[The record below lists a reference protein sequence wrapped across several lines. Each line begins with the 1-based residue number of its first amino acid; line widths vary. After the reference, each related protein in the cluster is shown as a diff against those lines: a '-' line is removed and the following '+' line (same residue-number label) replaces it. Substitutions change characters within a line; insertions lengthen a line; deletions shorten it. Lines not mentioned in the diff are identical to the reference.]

1 MYTDNFEEEILFI
14 PARKDGEACNHL
26 KIVTAFTDVERISSH
41 LIKLFDGRNK
51 EYVSGIKVDIIL
63 GMTKGTGLTQKKHD
77 KICSLIKRL
86 NSVSGMPQI
95 SCNYIVEGKQVHSK
109 VYVWC
114 RGRKAIEAFNGSAN
128 YTMNAFFVRR
138 ECMDACNPKEANHY
152 FNSLLPDTINCF
164 DGQIKDKVSFSSK
177 KNVEDDVADTN
188 LENLSWEN
196 YRTIEPVDTLE
207 VSLLK
212 ADGSDTGYGSGV
224 NWGIRKNGYKR
235 NRNQAYI
242 PYNVADHKD
251 GFFPDINADGTYP
264 VFKVV
269 TKECITYTNRAAEEL
284 GKDVDSNRV
293 YFGTIHSFINDFI
306 GSFFSHESILEL
318 YWEVYKNQIVERI
331 ENVSQNGNW
340 AESNM
345 RYIEKYGGLTPEIVR
360 SNITMISYNQAP
372 FNSLY
377 RGALG
382 HDDLISFTRLAV
394 ERFPVIKKKI
404 SDKYQVVFIDEY
416 QDTATDVLQIFY
428 SSMIGK
434 KSKLY
439 LLGDKMQQIYRNYNG
454 EFETYFNIFN
464 KSINL
469 SVNYRTT
476 PKIVSI
482 LNKIYNDECYK
493 QTAYEKNKDEN
504 MDFLPEVRI
513 VTDIE
518 KNVSE
523 LMEQYKD
530 SLILYLSNK
539 SRFYNIG
546 VGELYDAYSGM
557 EKYSFGKKYNAVDV
571 LTKEEIRE
579 NDALLSFLF
588 TVNIIVDYFTKEFYG
603 EVFRI
608 IRKAGTYFNCEKFII
623 RKHIDKH
630 LVKDKLDDIVALYN
644 ELSTTVDDFLSLCVE
659 KKYIREE
666 FYSAVVEENDYQL
679 VKNVKVQEVKVLADY
694 MSDPK
699 ISTQHGVK
707 GESHDTVVFVA
718 DNSRSNPV
726 VHMSKFFEMWSN
738 IDITLSEFDAFY
750 YIYSQMLNQIE
761 NKIGMKC
768 SQLKADTYI
777 SVASIIDEELQA
789 FTKKNETNPYY
800 VQLLKVKMDKYFGK
814 KNVTNVKECLKE
826 GTVYGPLCAYRL
838 FYVGCS
844 RAKRNL
850 VIMINKKDIEG
861 FEDKLRNKL
870 MITGFNV
877 L

>member
-1 MYTDNFEEEILFI
+1 MAD
-14 PARKDGEACNHL
+14 A
-26 KIVTAFTDVERISSH
+26 
-41 LIKLFDGRNK
+41 
-51 EYVSGIKVDIIL
+51 
-63 GMTKGTGLTQKKHD
+63 
-77 KICSLIKRL
+77 
-86 NSVSGMPQI
+86 
-95 SCNYIVEGKQVHSK
+95 IVENLFLV
-109 VYVWC
+109 
-114 RGRKAIEAFNGSAN
+114 
-128 YTMNAFFVRR
+128 NAP
-138 ECMDACNPKEANHY
+138 A
-152 FNSLLPDTINCF
+152 
-164 DGQIKDKVSFSSK
+164 
-177 KNVEDDVADTN
+177 
-188 LENLSWEN
+188 
-196 YRTIEPVDTLE
+196 
-207 VSLLK
+207 
-212 ADGSDTGYGSGV
+212 GSGKTT
-224 NWGIRKNGYKR
+224 WIRKNVRKYLLQ
-235 NRNQAYI
+235 NPND
-242 PYNVADHKD
+242 NVL
-251 GFFPDINADGTYP
+251 
-264 VFKVV
+264 
-269 TKECITYTNRAAEEL
+269 CITYTNRAAEEL
-284 GKDVDSNRV
+284 GKNVDSNRV

-331 ENVSQNGNW
+331 ENISQNGNW

-608 IRKAGTYFNCEKFII
+608 IRKAGTYFNCEKFSI

-707 GESHDTVVFVA
+707 GESHDTVVFIA

-800 VQLLKVKMDKYFGK
+800 IQLLKVKMDKYFGK

>member
-1 MYTDNFEEEILFI
+1 MAD
-14 PARKDGEACNHL
+14 A
-26 KIVTAFTDVERISSH
+26 
-41 LIKLFDGRNK
+41 
-51 EYVSGIKVDIIL
+51 
-63 GMTKGTGLTQKKHD
+63 
-77 KICSLIKRL
+77 
-86 NSVSGMPQI
+86 
-95 SCNYIVEGKQVHSK
+95 IVENLFLV
-109 VYVWC
+109 
-114 RGRKAIEAFNGSAN
+114 
-128 YTMNAFFVRR
+128 NAP
-138 ECMDACNPKEANHY
+138 A
-152 FNSLLPDTINCF
+152 
-164 DGQIKDKVSFSSK
+164 
-177 KNVEDDVADTN
+177 
-188 LENLSWEN
+188 
-196 YRTIEPVDTLE
+196 
-207 VSLLK
+207 
-212 ADGSDTGYGSGV
+212 GSGKTT
-224 NWGIRKNGYKR
+224 WIRKNVRKYLLQ
-235 NRNQAYI
+235 N
-242 PYNVADHKD
+242 PTDNVL
-251 GFFPDINADGTYP
+251 
-264 VFKVV
+264 
-269 TKECITYTNRAAEEL
+269 CITYTNRAAEEL

-331 ENVSQNGNW
+331 ENISQNGNW

-416 QDTATDVLQIFY
+416 QDTATEVLQIFY

-608 IRKAGTYFNCEKFII
+608 IRKAGTYFNCEKFSI
-623 RKHIDKH
+623 RKHIDKR

-666 FYSAVVEENDYQL
+666 FYSAVIEENDYQL

-800 VQLLKVKMDKYFGK
+800 IQLLKVKMDKYFGK

>member
-1 MYTDNFEEEILFI
+1 MAD
-14 PARKDGEACNHL
+14 A
-26 KIVTAFTDVERISSH
+26 
-41 LIKLFDGRNK
+41 
-51 EYVSGIKVDIIL
+51 
-63 GMTKGTGLTQKKHD
+63 
-77 KICSLIKRL
+77 
-86 NSVSGMPQI
+86 
-95 SCNYIVEGKQVHSK
+95 IVENLFLV
-109 VYVWC
+109 
-114 RGRKAIEAFNGSAN
+114 
-128 YTMNAFFVRR
+128 NAP
-138 ECMDACNPKEANHY
+138 A
-152 FNSLLPDTINCF
+152 
-164 DGQIKDKVSFSSK
+164 
-177 KNVEDDVADTN
+177 
-188 LENLSWEN
+188 
-196 YRTIEPVDTLE
+196 
-207 VSLLK
+207 
-212 ADGSDTGYGSGV
+212 GSGKTT
-224 NWGIRKNGYKR
+224 WIRKNVRKYLWQ
-235 NRNQAYI
+235 NPND
-242 PYNVADHKD
+242 NVL
-251 GFFPDINADGTYP
+251 
-264 VFKVV
+264 
-269 TKECITYTNRAAEEL
+269 CITYTNRAAEEL

-331 ENVSQNGNW
+331 ENISQNGNW

-608 IRKAGTYFNCEKFII
+608 IRKAGTYFNCEKFSI
-623 RKHIDKH
+623 RKHIDKR
-630 LVKDKLDDIVALYN
+630 LVKDKLDDIVALYD

-666 FYSAVVEENDYQL
+666 FYSAVIEENDYQL

-800 VQLLKVKMDKYFGK
+800 IQLLKVKMDKYFGK

>member
-1 MYTDNFEEEILFI
+1 MAD
-14 PARKDGEACNHL
+14 A
-26 KIVTAFTDVERISSH
+26 
-41 LIKLFDGRNK
+41 
-51 EYVSGIKVDIIL
+51 
-63 GMTKGTGLTQKKHD
+63 
-77 KICSLIKRL
+77 
-86 NSVSGMPQI
+86 
-95 SCNYIVEGKQVHSK
+95 IVENLFLV
-109 VYVWC
+109 
-114 RGRKAIEAFNGSAN
+114 
-128 YTMNAFFVRR
+128 NAP
-138 ECMDACNPKEANHY
+138 A
-152 FNSLLPDTINCF
+152 
-164 DGQIKDKVSFSSK
+164 
-177 KNVEDDVADTN
+177 
-188 LENLSWEN
+188 
-196 YRTIEPVDTLE
+196 
-207 VSLLK
+207 
-212 ADGSDTGYGSGV
+212 GSGKTT
-224 NWGIRKNGYKR
+224 WIRKNVRKYLLQ
-235 NRNQAYI
+235 NPND
-242 PYNVADHKD
+242 NVL
-251 GFFPDINADGTYP
+251 
-264 VFKVV
+264 
-269 TKECITYTNRAAEEL
+269 CITYTNRAAEEL

-331 ENVSQNGNW
+331 ENISQNGNW

-454 EFETYFNIFN
+454 GFETYFNIFN

-644 ELSTTVDDFLSLCVE
+644 ELSTTVDDFLSLCAE

-800 VQLLKVKMDKYFGK
+800 IQLLKVKMDKYFGK

>member
-1 MYTDNFEEEILFI
+1 MAD
-14 PARKDGEACNHL
+14 A
-26 KIVTAFTDVERISSH
+26 
-41 LIKLFDGRNK
+41 
-51 EYVSGIKVDIIL
+51 
-63 GMTKGTGLTQKKHD
+63 
-77 KICSLIKRL
+77 
-86 NSVSGMPQI
+86 
-95 SCNYIVEGKQVHSK
+95 IVENLFLV
-109 VYVWC
+109 
-114 RGRKAIEAFNGSAN
+114 
-128 YTMNAFFVRR
+128 NAP
-138 ECMDACNPKEANHY
+138 A
-152 FNSLLPDTINCF
+152 
-164 DGQIKDKVSFSSK
+164 
-177 KNVEDDVADTN
+177 
-188 LENLSWEN
+188 
-196 YRTIEPVDTLE
+196 
-207 VSLLK
+207 
-212 ADGSDTGYGSGV
+212 GSGKTT
-224 NWGIRKNGYKR
+224 WIRKNVRKYLLQ
-235 NRNQAYI
+235 NPND
-242 PYNVADHKD
+242 NVL
-251 GFFPDINADGTYP
+251 
-264 VFKVV
+264 
-269 TKECITYTNRAAEEL
+269 CITYTNRAAEEL

-331 ENVSQNGNW
+331 ENISQNGNW

-800 VQLLKVKMDKYFGK
+800 IQLLKVKMDKYFGK

>member
-1 MYTDNFEEEILFI
+1 MAD
-14 PARKDGEACNHL
+14 A
-26 KIVTAFTDVERISSH
+26 
-41 LIKLFDGRNK
+41 
-51 EYVSGIKVDIIL
+51 
-63 GMTKGTGLTQKKHD
+63 
-77 KICSLIKRL
+77 
-86 NSVSGMPQI
+86 
-95 SCNYIVEGKQVHSK
+95 IVENLFLV
-109 VYVWC
+109 
-114 RGRKAIEAFNGSAN
+114 
-128 YTMNAFFVRR
+128 NAP
-138 ECMDACNPKEANHY
+138 A
-152 FNSLLPDTINCF
+152 
-164 DGQIKDKVSFSSK
+164 
-177 KNVEDDVADTN
+177 
-188 LENLSWEN
+188 
-196 YRTIEPVDTLE
+196 
-207 VSLLK
+207 
-212 ADGSDTGYGSGV
+212 GSGKTT
-224 NWGIRKNGYKR
+224 WIRKNVRKYLLQ
-235 NRNQAYI
+235 NPND
-242 PYNVADHKD
+242 NVL
-251 GFFPDINADGTYP
+251 
-264 VFKVV
+264 
-269 TKECITYTNRAAEEL
+269 CITYTNRAAEEL

>member
-1 MYTDNFEEEILFI
+1 MAD
-14 PARKDGEACNHL
+14 A
-26 KIVTAFTDVERISSH
+26 
-41 LIKLFDGRNK
+41 
-51 EYVSGIKVDIIL
+51 
-63 GMTKGTGLTQKKHD
+63 
-77 KICSLIKRL
+77 
-86 NSVSGMPQI
+86 
-95 SCNYIVEGKQVHSK
+95 IVENLFLV
-109 VYVWC
+109 
-114 RGRKAIEAFNGSAN
+114 
-128 YTMNAFFVRR
+128 NAP
-138 ECMDACNPKEANHY
+138 A
-152 FNSLLPDTINCF
+152 
-164 DGQIKDKVSFSSK
+164 
-177 KNVEDDVADTN
+177 
-188 LENLSWEN
+188 
-196 YRTIEPVDTLE
+196 
-207 VSLLK
+207 
-212 ADGSDTGYGSGV
+212 GSGKTT
-224 NWGIRKNGYKR
+224 WIRKNVRKYLLQ
-235 NRNQAYI
+235 NPND
-242 PYNVADHKD
+242 NVL
-251 GFFPDINADGTYP
+251 
-264 VFKVV
+264 
-269 TKECITYTNRAAEEL
+269 CITYTNRAAEEL

-608 IRKAGTYFNCEKFII
+608 IRKAGTYFNCEEFSI

-800 VQLLKVKMDKYFGK
+800 IQLLKVKMDKYFGK

>member
-1 MYTDNFEEEILFI
+1 MAD
-14 PARKDGEACNHL
+14 A
-26 KIVTAFTDVERISSH
+26 
-41 LIKLFDGRNK
+41 
-51 EYVSGIKVDIIL
+51 
-63 GMTKGTGLTQKKHD
+63 
-77 KICSLIKRL
+77 
-86 NSVSGMPQI
+86 
-95 SCNYIVEGKQVHSK
+95 IVENLFLV
-109 VYVWC
+109 
-114 RGRKAIEAFNGSAN
+114 
-128 YTMNAFFVRR
+128 NAP
-138 ECMDACNPKEANHY
+138 A
-152 FNSLLPDTINCF
+152 
-164 DGQIKDKVSFSSK
+164 
-177 KNVEDDVADTN
+177 
-188 LENLSWEN
+188 
-196 YRTIEPVDTLE
+196 
-207 VSLLK
+207 
-212 ADGSDTGYGSGV
+212 GSGKTT
-224 NWGIRKNGYKR
+224 WIRKNVRKYLLQ
-235 NRNQAYI
+235 NPND
-242 PYNVADHKD
+242 NVL
-251 GFFPDINADGTYP
+251 
-264 VFKVV
+264 
-269 TKECITYTNRAAEEL
+269 CITYTNRAAEEL

-331 ENVSQNGNW
+331 ENISQNGNW

-608 IRKAGTYFNCEKFII
+608 IRKAGTYFNCEEFSI

-707 GESHDTVVFVA
+707 GESYDTVVFVA

-726 VHMSKFFEMWSN
+726 VHMSKFLEMWSN

-800 VQLLKVKMDKYFGK
+800 IQLLKVKMDKYFGK

>member
-1 MYTDNFEEEILFI
+1 MAD
-14 PARKDGEACNHL
+14 A
-26 KIVTAFTDVERISSH
+26 
-41 LIKLFDGRNK
+41 
-51 EYVSGIKVDIIL
+51 
-63 GMTKGTGLTQKKHD
+63 
-77 KICSLIKRL
+77 
-86 NSVSGMPQI
+86 
-95 SCNYIVEGKQVHSK
+95 IVENLFLV
-109 VYVWC
+109 
-114 RGRKAIEAFNGSAN
+114 
-128 YTMNAFFVRR
+128 NAP
-138 ECMDACNPKEANHY
+138 A
-152 FNSLLPDTINCF
+152 
-164 DGQIKDKVSFSSK
+164 
-177 KNVEDDVADTN
+177 
-188 LENLSWEN
+188 
-196 YRTIEPVDTLE
+196 
-207 VSLLK
+207 
-212 ADGSDTGYGSGV
+212 GSGKTT
-224 NWGIRKNGYKR
+224 WIRKNVRKYLLQ
-235 NRNQAYI
+235 NPND
-242 PYNVADHKD
+242 NVL
-251 GFFPDINADGTYP
+251 
-264 VFKVV
+264 
-269 TKECITYTNRAAEEL
+269 CITYTNRAAEEL
-284 GKDVDSNRV
+284 GKNVDSNRV

-331 ENVSQNGNW
+331 ENISQNGNW

-345 RYIEKYGGLTPEIVR
+345 RYIEKYGGLTPQIVR
-360 SNITMISYNQAP
+360 SNITIISYNQAP

-644 ELSTTVDDFLSLCVE
+644 ELSTTVDDFLSLCAE
-659 KKYIREE
+659 KEYIREE

-761 NKIGMKC
+761 NKIGMEC

-800 VQLLKVKMDKYFGK
+800 IQLLKVKMDKYFGK

>member
-1 MYTDNFEEEILFI
+1 MAD
-14 PARKDGEACNHL
+14 A
-26 KIVTAFTDVERISSH
+26 
-41 LIKLFDGRNK
+41 
-51 EYVSGIKVDIIL
+51 
-63 GMTKGTGLTQKKHD
+63 
-77 KICSLIKRL
+77 
-86 NSVSGMPQI
+86 
-95 SCNYIVEGKQVHSK
+95 IVENLFLV
-109 VYVWC
+109 
-114 RGRKAIEAFNGSAN
+114 
-128 YTMNAFFVRR
+128 NAP
-138 ECMDACNPKEANHY
+138 A
-152 FNSLLPDTINCF
+152 
-164 DGQIKDKVSFSSK
+164 
-177 KNVEDDVADTN
+177 
-188 LENLSWEN
+188 
-196 YRTIEPVDTLE
+196 
-207 VSLLK
+207 
-212 ADGSDTGYGSGV
+212 GSGKTT
-224 NWGIRKNGYKR
+224 WIRKNVRKYLLQ
-235 NRNQAYI
+235 NPND
-242 PYNVADHKD
+242 NVL
-251 GFFPDINADGTYP
+251 
-264 VFKVV
+264 
-269 TKECITYTNRAAEEL
+269 CITYTNRAAEEL

-331 ENVSQNGNW
+331 ENISQNGNW

-416 QDTATDVLQIFY
+416 QDAATDVLQIFY

-644 ELSTTVDDFLSLCVE
+644 KLSTTVDDFLSLCAE

-726 VHMSKFFEMWSN
+726 VHMSKFFEMWCN

-800 VQLLKVKMDKYFGK
+800 IQLLKVKIDKYFGK

-870 MITGFNV
+870 MTTGFNV

>member
-1 MYTDNFEEEILFI
+1 MAD
-14 PARKDGEACNHL
+14 A
-26 KIVTAFTDVERISSH
+26 
-41 LIKLFDGRNK
+41 
-51 EYVSGIKVDIIL
+51 
-63 GMTKGTGLTQKKHD
+63 
-77 KICSLIKRL
+77 
-86 NSVSGMPQI
+86 
-95 SCNYIVEGKQVHSK
+95 IVENLFLV
-109 VYVWC
+109 
-114 RGRKAIEAFNGSAN
+114 
-128 YTMNAFFVRR
+128 NAP
-138 ECMDACNPKEANHY
+138 A
-152 FNSLLPDTINCF
+152 
-164 DGQIKDKVSFSSK
+164 
-177 KNVEDDVADTN
+177 
-188 LENLSWEN
+188 
-196 YRTIEPVDTLE
+196 
-207 VSLLK
+207 
-212 ADGSDTGYGSGV
+212 GSGKTT
-224 NWGIRKNGYKR
+224 WIRKNVRKYLLQ
-235 NRNQAYI
+235 N
-242 PYNVADHKD
+242 PTDNVL
-251 GFFPDINADGTYP
+251 
-264 VFKVV
+264 
-269 TKECITYTNRAAEEL
+269 CITYTNRAAEEL

-331 ENVSQNGNW
+331 ENISQNGNW

-608 IRKAGTYFNCEKFII
+608 IRKAGTYFNCEKFNI
-623 RKHIDKH
+623 RKHIDKR

-666 FYSAVVEENDYQL
+666 FYSAVIEENDYQL

-800 VQLLKVKMDKYFGK
+800 IQLLKVKMDKYFGK

>member
-1 MYTDNFEEEILFI
+1 MAD
-14 PARKDGEACNHL
+14 A
-26 KIVTAFTDVERISSH
+26 
-41 LIKLFDGRNK
+41 
-51 EYVSGIKVDIIL
+51 
-63 GMTKGTGLTQKKHD
+63 
-77 KICSLIKRL
+77 
-86 NSVSGMPQI
+86 
-95 SCNYIVEGKQVHSK
+95 IVENLFLV
-109 VYVWC
+109 
-114 RGRKAIEAFNGSAN
+114 
-128 YTMNAFFVRR
+128 NAP
-138 ECMDACNPKEANHY
+138 A
-152 FNSLLPDTINCF
+152 
-164 DGQIKDKVSFSSK
+164 
-177 KNVEDDVADTN
+177 
-188 LENLSWEN
+188 
-196 YRTIEPVDTLE
+196 
-207 VSLLK
+207 
-212 ADGSDTGYGSGV
+212 GSGKTT
-224 NWGIRKNGYKR
+224 WIRKNVRKYLLQ
-235 NRNQAYI
+235 NPND
-242 PYNVADHKD
+242 NVL
-251 GFFPDINADGTYP
+251 
-264 VFKVV
+264 
-269 TKECITYTNRAAEEL
+269 CITYTNRAAEEL

-608 IRKAGTYFNCEKFII
+608 IRKAGTYFNYEKFII

-800 VQLLKVKMDKYFGK
+800 IQLLKVKMNKYFGK

>member
-1 MYTDNFEEEILFI
+1 MAD
-14 PARKDGEACNHL
+14 A
-26 KIVTAFTDVERISSH
+26 
-41 LIKLFDGRNK
+41 
-51 EYVSGIKVDIIL
+51 
-63 GMTKGTGLTQKKHD
+63 
-77 KICSLIKRL
+77 
-86 NSVSGMPQI
+86 
-95 SCNYIVEGKQVHSK
+95 IVENLFLV
-109 VYVWC
+109 
-114 RGRKAIEAFNGSAN
+114 
-128 YTMNAFFVRR
+128 NAP
-138 ECMDACNPKEANHY
+138 A
-152 FNSLLPDTINCF
+152 
-164 DGQIKDKVSFSSK
+164 
-177 KNVEDDVADTN
+177 
-188 LENLSWEN
+188 
-196 YRTIEPVDTLE
+196 
-207 VSLLK
+207 
-212 ADGSDTGYGSGV
+212 GSGKTT
-224 NWGIRKNGYKR
+224 WIRKNVRKYLLQ
-235 NRNQAYI
+235 NPND
-242 PYNVADHKD
+242 NVL
-251 GFFPDINADGTYP
+251 
-264 VFKVV
+264 
-269 TKECITYTNRAAEEL
+269 CITYTNRAAEEL

-608 IRKAGTYFNCEKFII
+608 IRKAGTYFNYEKFII

-718 DNSRSNPV
+718 DNSRFNPV

-800 VQLLKVKMDKYFGK
+800 IQLLKVKMDKYFGK

>member
-1 MYTDNFEEEILFI
+1 MAD
-14 PARKDGEACNHL
+14 A
-26 KIVTAFTDVERISSH
+26 
-41 LIKLFDGRNK
+41 
-51 EYVSGIKVDIIL
+51 
-63 GMTKGTGLTQKKHD
+63 
-77 KICSLIKRL
+77 
-86 NSVSGMPQI
+86 
-95 SCNYIVEGKQVHSK
+95 IVENLFLV
-109 VYVWC
+109 
-114 RGRKAIEAFNGSAN
+114 
-128 YTMNAFFVRR
+128 NAP
-138 ECMDACNPKEANHY
+138 A
-152 FNSLLPDTINCF
+152 
-164 DGQIKDKVSFSSK
+164 
-177 KNVEDDVADTN
+177 
-188 LENLSWEN
+188 
-196 YRTIEPVDTLE
+196 
-207 VSLLK
+207 
-212 ADGSDTGYGSGV
+212 GSGKTT
-224 NWGIRKNGYKR
+224 WIRKNVRKYLLQ
-235 NRNQAYI
+235 N
-242 PYNVADHKD
+242 PTDNVL
-251 GFFPDINADGTYP
+251 
-264 VFKVV
+264 
-269 TKECITYTNRAAEEL
+269 CITYTNRAAEEL

-331 ENVSQNGNW
+331 ENISQNGNW

-608 IRKAGTYFNCEKFII
+608 IRKAGTYFNCEKFSI
-623 RKHIDKH
+623 RKHIDKR

-800 VQLLKVKMDKYFGK
+800 IQLLKVKMDKYFGK

>member
-1 MYTDNFEEEILFI
+1 MAD
-14 PARKDGEACNHL
+14 A
-26 KIVTAFTDVERISSH
+26 
-41 LIKLFDGRNK
+41 
-51 EYVSGIKVDIIL
+51 
-63 GMTKGTGLTQKKHD
+63 
-77 KICSLIKRL
+77 
-86 NSVSGMPQI
+86 
-95 SCNYIVEGKQVHSK
+95 IVENLFLV
-109 VYVWC
+109 
-114 RGRKAIEAFNGSAN
+114 
-128 YTMNAFFVRR
+128 NAP
-138 ECMDACNPKEANHY
+138 A
-152 FNSLLPDTINCF
+152 
-164 DGQIKDKVSFSSK
+164 
-177 KNVEDDVADTN
+177 
-188 LENLSWEN
+188 
-196 YRTIEPVDTLE
+196 
-207 VSLLK
+207 
-212 ADGSDTGYGSGV
+212 GSGKTT
-224 NWGIRKNGYKR
+224 WIRKNVRKYLLQ
-235 NRNQAYI
+235 NPND
-242 PYNVADHKD
+242 NVL
-251 GFFPDINADGTYP
+251 
-264 VFKVV
+264 
-269 TKECITYTNRAAEEL
+269 CITYTNRAAEEL

-331 ENVSQNGNW
+331 ENISQNGNW

-454 EFETYFNIFN
+454 EFETYFKTFN

-493 QTAYEKNKDEN
+493 QTAYEKDKDEN

-608 IRKAGTYFNCEKFII
+608 IRKAGTYFNCEEFSI

-694 MSDPK
+694 TSDPK

-800 VQLLKVKMDKYFGK
+800 IQLLKIKMNKYFGK

-850 VIMINKKDIEG
+850 VIMINKKDIQG
-861 FEDKLRNKL
+861 FEGKLRNKL

>member
-1 MYTDNFEEEILFI
+1 MAD
-14 PARKDGEACNHL
+14 A
-26 KIVTAFTDVERISSH
+26 
-41 LIKLFDGRNK
+41 
-51 EYVSGIKVDIIL
+51 
-63 GMTKGTGLTQKKHD
+63 
-77 KICSLIKRL
+77 
-86 NSVSGMPQI
+86 
-95 SCNYIVEGKQVHSK
+95 IVENLFLV
-109 VYVWC
+109 
-114 RGRKAIEAFNGSAN
+114 
-128 YTMNAFFVRR
+128 NAP
-138 ECMDACNPKEANHY
+138 A
-152 FNSLLPDTINCF
+152 
-164 DGQIKDKVSFSSK
+164 
-177 KNVEDDVADTN
+177 
-188 LENLSWEN
+188 
-196 YRTIEPVDTLE
+196 
-207 VSLLK
+207 
-212 ADGSDTGYGSGV
+212 GSGKTT
-224 NWGIRKNGYKR
+224 WIRKNVRKYLLQ
-235 NRNQAYI
+235 NPND
-242 PYNVADHKD
+242 NVL
-251 GFFPDINADGTYP
+251 
-264 VFKVV
+264 
-269 TKECITYTNRAAEEL
+269 CITYTNRAAEEL
-284 GKDVDSNRV
+284 GKNVDSNRV

-306 GSFFSHESILEL
+306 GSFFSHESILKL

-331 ENVSQNGNW
+331 ENISQNRNW
-340 AESNM
+340 VESNM
-345 RYIEKYGGLTPEIVR
+345 RYIEKYGRLTPEIVR

-454 EFETYFNIFN
+454 EFETYFDVFN
-464 KSINL
+464 KTINL

-482 LNKIYNDECYK
+482 LNGIYNDECYK
-493 QTAYEKNKDEN
+493 QTPYEKNKDED

-523 LMEQYKD
+523 LMNQYKD

-539 SRFYNIG
+539 SRFHNIG

-557 EKYSFGKKYNAVDV
+557 EKYGFGKKYNAVDV

-588 TVNIIVDYFTKEFYG
+588 TVNMIVDCFMKEFYG

-608 IRKAGTYFNCEKFII
+608 IHKAGIYFNCEKFII
-623 RKHIDKH
+623 RKHTDKH

-644 ELSTTVDDFLSLCVE
+644 ELSTTVDDFLSLCIE

-666 FYSAVVEENDYQL
+666 FYAAVVEENDYQL

-738 IDITLSEFDAFY
+738 INITLSEFDAFY
-750 YIYSQMLNQIE
+750 YIYSQTINQIE
-761 NKIGMKC
+761 HKIGMKC

-777 SVASIIDEELQA
+777 SVADIIDEELQT
-789 FTKKNETNPYY
+789 FVKKNEANPYY
-800 VQLLKVKMDKYFGK
+800 IQLLKVKMDKYFEK

-850 VIMINKKDIEG
+850 VVMINKKDIEG
-861 FEDKLRNKL
+861 FENRLRNKL
-870 MITGFNV
+870 IITGFNV

>member
-1 MYTDNFEEEILFI
+1 MAD
-14 PARKDGEACNHL
+14 A
-26 KIVTAFTDVERISSH
+26 
-41 LIKLFDGRNK
+41 
-51 EYVSGIKVDIIL
+51 
-63 GMTKGTGLTQKKHD
+63 
-77 KICSLIKRL
+77 
-86 NSVSGMPQI
+86 
-95 SCNYIVEGKQVHSK
+95 IVENLFLV
-109 VYVWC
+109 
-114 RGRKAIEAFNGSAN
+114 
-128 YTMNAFFVRR
+128 NAP
-138 ECMDACNPKEANHY
+138 A
-152 FNSLLPDTINCF
+152 
-164 DGQIKDKVSFSSK
+164 
-177 KNVEDDVADTN
+177 
-188 LENLSWEN
+188 
-196 YRTIEPVDTLE
+196 
-207 VSLLK
+207 
-212 ADGSDTGYGSGV
+212 GSGKTT
-224 NWGIRKNGYKR
+224 WIRKNVRKYLLQ
-235 NRNQAYI
+235 NPND
-242 PYNVADHKD
+242 NVL
-251 GFFPDINADGTYP
+251 
-264 VFKVV
+264 
-269 TKECITYTNRAAEEL
+269 CITYTNRAAEEL

-331 ENVSQNGNW
+331 ENISQNGNW

-360 SNITMISYNQAP
+360 SNITMIPYNQAP

-608 IRKAGTYFNCEKFII
+608 IRKAGTYFNCEKFSI

-761 NKIGMKC
+761 NKVGMKC

-800 VQLLKVKMDKYFGK
+800 IQLLKVKMDKYFGK

>member
-1 MYTDNFEEEILFI
+1 MAD
-14 PARKDGEACNHL
+14 A
-26 KIVTAFTDVERISSH
+26 
-41 LIKLFDGRNK
+41 
-51 EYVSGIKVDIIL
+51 
-63 GMTKGTGLTQKKHD
+63 
-77 KICSLIKRL
+77 
-86 NSVSGMPQI
+86 
-95 SCNYIVEGKQVHSK
+95 IVENLFLV
-109 VYVWC
+109 
-114 RGRKAIEAFNGSAN
+114 
-128 YTMNAFFVRR
+128 NAP
-138 ECMDACNPKEANHY
+138 A
-152 FNSLLPDTINCF
+152 
-164 DGQIKDKVSFSSK
+164 
-177 KNVEDDVADTN
+177 
-188 LENLSWEN
+188 
-196 YRTIEPVDTLE
+196 
-207 VSLLK
+207 
-212 ADGSDTGYGSGV
+212 GSGKTT
-224 NWGIRKNGYKR
+224 WIRKNVRKYLLQ
-235 NRNQAYI
+235 NPND
-242 PYNVADHKD
+242 NVL
-251 GFFPDINADGTYP
+251 
-264 VFKVV
+264 
-269 TKECITYTNRAAEEL
+269 CITYTNRAAEEL

-469 SVNYRTT
+469 LVNYRTT

-608 IRKAGTYFNCEKFII
+608 IRKAGTYFNYEKFII

-800 VQLLKVKMDKYFGK
+800 IQLLKVKMDKYFGK

-844 RAKRNL
+844 RAKSNL

>member
-1 MYTDNFEEEILFI
+1 MAD
-14 PARKDGEACNHL
+14 A
-26 KIVTAFTDVERISSH
+26 
-41 LIKLFDGRNK
+41 
-51 EYVSGIKVDIIL
+51 
-63 GMTKGTGLTQKKHD
+63 
-77 KICSLIKRL
+77 
-86 NSVSGMPQI
+86 
-95 SCNYIVEGKQVHSK
+95 IVENLFLV
-109 VYVWC
+109 
-114 RGRKAIEAFNGSAN
+114 
-128 YTMNAFFVRR
+128 NAP
-138 ECMDACNPKEANHY
+138 A
-152 FNSLLPDTINCF
+152 
-164 DGQIKDKVSFSSK
+164 
-177 KNVEDDVADTN
+177 
-188 LENLSWEN
+188 
-196 YRTIEPVDTLE
+196 
-207 VSLLK
+207 
-212 ADGSDTGYGSGV
+212 GSGKTT
-224 NWGIRKNGYKR
+224 WIRKNVRKYLLQ
-235 NRNQAYI
+235 NPND
-242 PYNVADHKD
+242 NVL
-251 GFFPDINADGTYP
+251 
-264 VFKVV
+264 
-269 TKECITYTNRAAEEL
+269 CITYTNRAAEEL

-331 ENVSQNGNW
+331 ENISQNGNW

-644 ELSTTVDDFLSLCVE
+644 ELSTTVDDFLSLCAE

-679 VKNVKVQEVKVLADY
+679 VKNVKVQEVKMLADY

-800 VQLLKVKMDKYFGK
+800 IQLLKVKMDKYFGK

>member
-1 MYTDNFEEEILFI
+1 MAD
-14 PARKDGEACNHL
+14 A
-26 KIVTAFTDVERISSH
+26 
-41 LIKLFDGRNK
+41 
-51 EYVSGIKVDIIL
+51 
-63 GMTKGTGLTQKKHD
+63 
-77 KICSLIKRL
+77 
-86 NSVSGMPQI
+86 
-95 SCNYIVEGKQVHSK
+95 IVENLFLV
-109 VYVWC
+109 
-114 RGRKAIEAFNGSAN
+114 
-128 YTMNAFFVRR
+128 NAP
-138 ECMDACNPKEANHY
+138 A
-152 FNSLLPDTINCF
+152 
-164 DGQIKDKVSFSSK
+164 
-177 KNVEDDVADTN
+177 
-188 LENLSWEN
+188 
-196 YRTIEPVDTLE
+196 
-207 VSLLK
+207 
-212 ADGSDTGYGSGV
+212 GSGKTT
-224 NWGIRKNGYKR
+224 WIRKNVRKYLLQ
-235 NRNQAYI
+235 N
-242 PYNVADHKD
+242 PTDNVL
-251 GFFPDINADGTYP
+251 
-264 VFKVV
+264 
-269 TKECITYTNRAAEEL
+269 CITYTNRAAEEL

-331 ENVSQNGNW
+331 ENISQNGNW

-608 IRKAGTYFNCEKFII
+608 IRKAGTYFNYEKFII

-800 VQLLKVKMDKYFGK
+800 IQLLKVKMDKYFGK

>member
-1 MYTDNFEEEILFI
+1 MAD
-14 PARKDGEACNHL
+14 A
-26 KIVTAFTDVERISSH
+26 
-41 LIKLFDGRNK
+41 
-51 EYVSGIKVDIIL
+51 
-63 GMTKGTGLTQKKHD
+63 
-77 KICSLIKRL
+77 
-86 NSVSGMPQI
+86 
-95 SCNYIVEGKQVHSK
+95 IVENLFLV
-109 VYVWC
+109 
-114 RGRKAIEAFNGSAN
+114 
-128 YTMNAFFVRR
+128 NAP
-138 ECMDACNPKEANHY
+138 A
-152 FNSLLPDTINCF
+152 
-164 DGQIKDKVSFSSK
+164 
-177 KNVEDDVADTN
+177 
-188 LENLSWEN
+188 
-196 YRTIEPVDTLE
+196 
-207 VSLLK
+207 
-212 ADGSDTGYGSGV
+212 GSGKTT
-224 NWGIRKNGYKR
+224 WIRKNVRKYLLQ
-235 NRNQAYI
+235 NPND
-242 PYNVADHKD
+242 NVL
-251 GFFPDINADGTYP
+251 
-264 VFKVV
+264 
-269 TKECITYTNRAAEEL
+269 CITYTNRAAEEL

-331 ENVSQNGNW
+331 ENISQNRNW
-340 AESNM
+340 VESNM
-345 RYIEKYGGLTPEIVR
+345 RYIEKYGRLTPEIVR

-493 QTAYEKNKDEN
+493 QTAYEKNRDEN

-608 IRKAGTYFNCEKFII
+608 IRKAGTYFNCEKFSI

-777 SVASIIDEELQA
+777 SVVSTIDEELQA

-800 VQLLKVKMDKYFGK
+800 IQLLKVKMDKYFGK

>member
-1 MYTDNFEEEILFI
+1 MAD
-14 PARKDGEACNHL
+14 A
-26 KIVTAFTDVERISSH
+26 
-41 LIKLFDGRNK
+41 
-51 EYVSGIKVDIIL
+51 
-63 GMTKGTGLTQKKHD
+63 
-77 KICSLIKRL
+77 
-86 NSVSGMPQI
+86 
-95 SCNYIVEGKQVHSK
+95 IVENLFLV
-109 VYVWC
+109 
-114 RGRKAIEAFNGSAN
+114 
-128 YTMNAFFVRR
+128 NAP
-138 ECMDACNPKEANHY
+138 A
-152 FNSLLPDTINCF
+152 
-164 DGQIKDKVSFSSK
+164 
-177 KNVEDDVADTN
+177 
-188 LENLSWEN
+188 
-196 YRTIEPVDTLE
+196 
-207 VSLLK
+207 
-212 ADGSDTGYGSGV
+212 GSGKTT
-224 NWGIRKNGYKR
+224 WIRKNVRKYLLQ
-235 NRNQAYI
+235 NPND
-242 PYNVADHKD
+242 NVL
-251 GFFPDINADGTYP
+251 
-264 VFKVV
+264 
-269 TKECITYTNRAAEEL
+269 CITYTNRAAEEL

-608 IRKAGTYFNCEKFII
+608 IRKAGTYFNCEKFSI
-623 RKHIDKH
+623 RKHIDKR

-666 FYSAVVEENDYQL
+666 FYSAVIEENDYQL

-800 VQLLKVKMDKYFGK
+800 IQLLKVKMDKYFGK

>member
-1 MYTDNFEEEILFI
+1 MAD
-14 PARKDGEACNHL
+14 A
-26 KIVTAFTDVERISSH
+26 
-41 LIKLFDGRNK
+41 
-51 EYVSGIKVDIIL
+51 
-63 GMTKGTGLTQKKHD
+63 
-77 KICSLIKRL
+77 
-86 NSVSGMPQI
+86 
-95 SCNYIVEGKQVHSK
+95 IVENLFLV
-109 VYVWC
+109 
-114 RGRKAIEAFNGSAN
+114 
-128 YTMNAFFVRR
+128 NAP
-138 ECMDACNPKEANHY
+138 A
-152 FNSLLPDTINCF
+152 
-164 DGQIKDKVSFSSK
+164 
-177 KNVEDDVADTN
+177 
-188 LENLSWEN
+188 
-196 YRTIEPVDTLE
+196 
-207 VSLLK
+207 
-212 ADGSDTGYGSGV
+212 GSGKTT
-224 NWGIRKNGYKR
+224 WIRKNVRKYLLQ
-235 NRNQAYI
+235 NPND
-242 PYNVADHKD
+242 NVL
-251 GFFPDINADGTYP
+251 
-264 VFKVV
+264 
-269 TKECITYTNRAAEEL
+269 CITYTNRAAEEI

-331 ENVSQNGNW
+331 ENISQNGNW

-360 SNITMISYNQAP
+360 SNLTMISYNQAP

-493 QTAYEKNKDEN
+493 QTAYENNKDEN

-546 VGELYDAYSGM
+546 VGELYDAYSRM

-603 EVFRI
+603 EVFRT
-608 IRKAGTYFNCEKFII
+608 IRKAGTYFNCEKFSI

-777 SVASIIDEELQA
+777 SVASIIDKELQA

-800 VQLLKVKMDKYFGK
+800 IQLLKVKMDKYFGK
-814 KNVTNVKECLKE
+814 KSVTNVKECLKE

>member
-1 MYTDNFEEEILFI
+1 MAD
-14 PARKDGEACNHL
+14 A
-26 KIVTAFTDVERISSH
+26 
-41 LIKLFDGRNK
+41 
-51 EYVSGIKVDIIL
+51 
-63 GMTKGTGLTQKKHD
+63 
-77 KICSLIKRL
+77 
-86 NSVSGMPQI
+86 
-95 SCNYIVEGKQVHSK
+95 IVENLFLV
-109 VYVWC
+109 
-114 RGRKAIEAFNGSAN
+114 
-128 YTMNAFFVRR
+128 NAP
-138 ECMDACNPKEANHY
+138 A
-152 FNSLLPDTINCF
+152 
-164 DGQIKDKVSFSSK
+164 
-177 KNVEDDVADTN
+177 
-188 LENLSWEN
+188 
-196 YRTIEPVDTLE
+196 
-207 VSLLK
+207 
-212 ADGSDTGYGSGV
+212 GSGKTT
-224 NWGIRKNGYKR
+224 WIRKNVRKYLLQ
-235 NRNQAYI
+235 NPND
-242 PYNVADHKD
+242 NVL
-251 GFFPDINADGTYP
+251 
-264 VFKVV
+264 
-269 TKECITYTNRAAEEL
+269 CITYTNRAAEEL
-284 GKDVDSNRV
+284 GKNVDSNRV

-331 ENVSQNGNW
+331 ENISQNGNW

-345 RYIEKYGGLTPEIVR
+345 RYIEKYGGLTPQIVR
-360 SNITMISYNQAP
+360 SNITIISYNQAP

-454 EFETYFNIFN
+454 GFETYFNIFN
-464 KSINL
+464 KLINL

-644 ELSTTVDDFLSLCVE
+644 ELSTTVDDFLSLCAE
-659 KKYIREE
+659 KEYIREE

-761 NKIGMKC
+761 NKIGMEC

-800 VQLLKVKMDKYFGK
+800 IQLLKVKMDKYFGK

>member
-1 MYTDNFEEEILFI
+1 MAD
-14 PARKDGEACNHL
+14 A
-26 KIVTAFTDVERISSH
+26 
-41 LIKLFDGRNK
+41 
-51 EYVSGIKVDIIL
+51 
-63 GMTKGTGLTQKKHD
+63 
-77 KICSLIKRL
+77 
-86 NSVSGMPQI
+86 
-95 SCNYIVEGKQVHSK
+95 IVENLFLV
-109 VYVWC
+109 
-114 RGRKAIEAFNGSAN
+114 
-128 YTMNAFFVRR
+128 NAP
-138 ECMDACNPKEANHY
+138 A
-152 FNSLLPDTINCF
+152 
-164 DGQIKDKVSFSSK
+164 
-177 KNVEDDVADTN
+177 
-188 LENLSWEN
+188 
-196 YRTIEPVDTLE
+196 
-207 VSLLK
+207 
-212 ADGSDTGYGSGV
+212 GSGKTT
-224 NWGIRKNGYKR
+224 WIRKNVRKYLLQ
-235 NRNQAYI
+235 NPND
-242 PYNVADHKD
+242 NVL
-251 GFFPDINADGTYP
+251 
-264 VFKVV
+264 
-269 TKECITYTNRAAEEL
+269 CITYTNRAAEEL

-331 ENVSQNGNW
+331 ENISQNGNW

-416 QDTATDVLQIFY
+416 QDAATDVLQIFY

-644 ELSTTVDDFLSLCVE
+644 ELSTTVDDFLSLCAE

-726 VHMSKFFEMWSN
+726 VHMSKFFEMWCN

-800 VQLLKVKMDKYFGK
+800 IQLLKVKMDKYFGK

>member
-1 MYTDNFEEEILFI
+1 MAD
-14 PARKDGEACNHL
+14 A
-26 KIVTAFTDVERISSH
+26 
-41 LIKLFDGRNK
+41 
-51 EYVSGIKVDIIL
+51 
-63 GMTKGTGLTQKKHD
+63 
-77 KICSLIKRL
+77 
-86 NSVSGMPQI
+86 
-95 SCNYIVEGKQVHSK
+95 IVENLFLV
-109 VYVWC
+109 
-114 RGRKAIEAFNGSAN
+114 
-128 YTMNAFFVRR
+128 NAP
-138 ECMDACNPKEANHY
+138 A
-152 FNSLLPDTINCF
+152 
-164 DGQIKDKVSFSSK
+164 
-177 KNVEDDVADTN
+177 
-188 LENLSWEN
+188 
-196 YRTIEPVDTLE
+196 
-207 VSLLK
+207 
-212 ADGSDTGYGSGV
+212 GSGKTT
-224 NWGIRKNGYKR
+224 WIRKNVRKYLLQ
-235 NRNQAYI
+235 NPND
-242 PYNVADHKD
+242 NVL
-251 GFFPDINADGTYP
+251 
-264 VFKVV
+264 
-269 TKECITYTNRAAEEL
+269 CITYTNRAAEEL

-306 GSFFSHESILEL
+306 GSFFSHDSILEL
-318 YWEVYKNQIVERI
+318 YWEVYKNQIMERI
-331 ENVSQNGNW
+331 ENVSQSGNW

-493 QTAYEKNKDEN
+493 QTAYEKNKDED

-588 TVNIIVDYFTKEFYG
+588 TVNIMVDYFTKEFYG

-726 VHMSKFFEMWSN
+726 VNMSKFFEMWSN

-768 SQLKADTYI
+768 SRLKADTYI
-777 SVASIIDEELQA
+777 SVSGIIDEELQA
-789 FTKKNETNPYY
+789 FIKKNETNPYY
-800 VQLLKVKMDKYFGK
+800 IQLLKVKMDTYFGK
-814 KNVTNVKECLKE
+814 KNVTNVKDCLKE

-850 VIMINKKDIEG
+850 VVLINKKDIEE

-870 MITGFNV
+870 VITGFNV

>member
-1 MYTDNFEEEILFI
+1 MAD
-14 PARKDGEACNHL
+14 A
-26 KIVTAFTDVERISSH
+26 
-41 LIKLFDGRNK
+41 
-51 EYVSGIKVDIIL
+51 
-63 GMTKGTGLTQKKHD
+63 
-77 KICSLIKRL
+77 
-86 NSVSGMPQI
+86 
-95 SCNYIVEGKQVHSK
+95 IVENLFLV
-109 VYVWC
+109 
-114 RGRKAIEAFNGSAN
+114 
-128 YTMNAFFVRR
+128 NAP
-138 ECMDACNPKEANHY
+138 A
-152 FNSLLPDTINCF
+152 
-164 DGQIKDKVSFSSK
+164 
-177 KNVEDDVADTN
+177 
-188 LENLSWEN
+188 
-196 YRTIEPVDTLE
+196 
-207 VSLLK
+207 
-212 ADGSDTGYGSGV
+212 GSGKTT
-224 NWGIRKNGYKR
+224 WIRKNVRKYLLQ
-235 NRNQAYI
+235 N
-242 PYNVADHKD
+242 PTDNVL
-251 GFFPDINADGTYP
+251 
-264 VFKVV
+264 
-269 TKECITYTNRAAEEL
+269 CITYTNRAAEEL

-331 ENVSQNGNW
+331 ENISQNGNW

-469 SVNYRTT
+469 LVNYRTT

-608 IRKAGTYFNCEKFII
+608 IRKAGTYFNCEKFSI
-623 RKHIDKH
+623 RKHIDKR

-666 FYSAVVEENDYQL
+666 FYSAVIEENDYQL

-800 VQLLKVKMDKYFGK
+800 IQLLKVKMDKYFGK

>member
-1 MYTDNFEEEILFI
+1 MAD
-14 PARKDGEACNHL
+14 A
-26 KIVTAFTDVERISSH
+26 
-41 LIKLFDGRNK
+41 
-51 EYVSGIKVDIIL
+51 
-63 GMTKGTGLTQKKHD
+63 
-77 KICSLIKRL
+77 
-86 NSVSGMPQI
+86 
-95 SCNYIVEGKQVHSK
+95 IVENLFLV
-109 VYVWC
+109 
-114 RGRKAIEAFNGSAN
+114 
-128 YTMNAFFVRR
+128 NAP
-138 ECMDACNPKEANHY
+138 A
-152 FNSLLPDTINCF
+152 
-164 DGQIKDKVSFSSK
+164 
-177 KNVEDDVADTN
+177 
-188 LENLSWEN
+188 
-196 YRTIEPVDTLE
+196 
-207 VSLLK
+207 
-212 ADGSDTGYGSGV
+212 GSGKTT
-224 NWGIRKNGYKR
+224 WIRKNVRKYLLQ
-235 NRNQAYI
+235 NPND
-242 PYNVADHKD
+242 NVL
-251 GFFPDINADGTYP
+251 
-264 VFKVV
+264 
-269 TKECITYTNRAAEEL
+269 CITYTNRAAEEL

-331 ENVSQNGNW
+331 ENISQNGNW

-608 IRKAGTYFNCEKFII
+608 IRKADTYFNCEKFRI

-800 VQLLKVKMDKYFGK
+800 IQLLKVKMDKYFGK

>member
-1 MYTDNFEEEILFI
+1 MANAIAGNLFLVNA
-14 PARKDGEACNHL
+14 PA
-26 KIVTAFTDVERISSH
+26 
-41 LIKLFDGRNK
+41 
-51 EYVSGIKVDIIL
+51 
-63 GMTKGTGLTQKKHD
+63 
-77 KICSLIKRL
+77 
-86 NSVSGMPQI
+86 
-95 SCNYIVEGKQVHSK
+95 
-109 VYVWC
+109 
-114 RGRKAIEAFNGSAN
+114 
-128 YTMNAFFVRR
+128 
-138 ECMDACNPKEANHY
+138 
-152 FNSLLPDTINCF
+152 
-164 DGQIKDKVSFSSK
+164 
-177 KNVEDDVADTN
+177 
-188 LENLSWEN
+188 
-196 YRTIEPVDTLE
+196 
-207 VSLLK
+207 
-212 ADGSDTGYGSGV
+212 GSGKTT
-224 NWGIRKNGYKR
+224 WIRKNVRKYLLQ
-235 NRNQAYI
+235 NPND
-242 PYNVADHKD
+242 NVL
-251 GFFPDINADGTYP
+251 
-264 VFKVV
+264 
-269 TKECITYTNRAAEEL
+269 CITYTNRAAEEL

-493 QTAYEKNKDEN
+493 QTPYEKNKDED

-523 LMEQYKD
+523 LMEQYRD

-546 VGELYDAYSGM
+546 VRGLYDAYSGM

-644 ELSTTVDDFLSLCVE
+644 ELSITVDDFLSLCVE

-761 NKIGMKC
+761 NKMGMKC

-800 VQLLKVKMDKYFGK
+800 IQLLKVKMDKYFGK

-861 FEDKLRNKL
+861 FEDKLRDKL

>member
-1 MYTDNFEEEILFI
+1 MAD
-14 PARKDGEACNHL
+14 A
-26 KIVTAFTDVERISSH
+26 
-41 LIKLFDGRNK
+41 
-51 EYVSGIKVDIIL
+51 
-63 GMTKGTGLTQKKHD
+63 
-77 KICSLIKRL
+77 
-86 NSVSGMPQI
+86 
-95 SCNYIVEGKQVHSK
+95 IVENLFLV
-109 VYVWC
+109 
-114 RGRKAIEAFNGSAN
+114 
-128 YTMNAFFVRR
+128 NAP
-138 ECMDACNPKEANHY
+138 A
-152 FNSLLPDTINCF
+152 
-164 DGQIKDKVSFSSK
+164 
-177 KNVEDDVADTN
+177 
-188 LENLSWEN
+188 
-196 YRTIEPVDTLE
+196 
-207 VSLLK
+207 
-212 ADGSDTGYGSGV
+212 GSGKTT
-224 NWGIRKNGYKR
+224 WIRKNVRKYLLQ
-235 NRNQAYI
+235 NPND
-242 PYNVADHKD
+242 NVL
-251 GFFPDINADGTYP
+251 
-264 VFKVV
+264 
-269 TKECITYTNRAAEEL
+269 CITYTNRAAEEL

-331 ENVSQNGNW
+331 ENISQNGNW

-608 IRKAGTYFNCEKFII
+608 IRKAGTYFNCEEFSI

-789 FTKKNETNPYY
+789 FTKNETNPYY
-800 VQLLKVKMDKYFGK
+800 IQLLKVKMDKYFGK

>member
-1 MYTDNFEEEILFI
+1 MAD
-14 PARKDGEACNHL
+14 A
-26 KIVTAFTDVERISSH
+26 
-41 LIKLFDGRNK
+41 
-51 EYVSGIKVDIIL
+51 
-63 GMTKGTGLTQKKHD
+63 
-77 KICSLIKRL
+77 
-86 NSVSGMPQI
+86 
-95 SCNYIVEGKQVHSK
+95 IVENLFLV
-109 VYVWC
+109 
-114 RGRKAIEAFNGSAN
+114 
-128 YTMNAFFVRR
+128 NAP
-138 ECMDACNPKEANHY
+138 A
-152 FNSLLPDTINCF
+152 
-164 DGQIKDKVSFSSK
+164 
-177 KNVEDDVADTN
+177 
-188 LENLSWEN
+188 
-196 YRTIEPVDTLE
+196 
-207 VSLLK
+207 
-212 ADGSDTGYGSGV
+212 GSGKTT
-224 NWGIRKNGYKR
+224 WIRKNVRKYLLQ
-235 NRNQAYI
+235 N
-242 PYNVADHKD
+242 PTDNVL
-251 GFFPDINADGTYP
+251 
-264 VFKVV
+264 
-269 TKECITYTNRAAEEL
+269 CITYTNRAAEEL

-331 ENVSQNGNW
+331 ENISQNGNW

-608 IRKAGTYFNCEKFII
+608 IRKAGTYFNCEKFSI
-623 RKHIDKH
+623 RKHIDKR

-659 KKYIREE
+659 KKYIRDE
-666 FYSAVVEENDYQL
+666 FYSAVIEENDYQL

-800 VQLLKVKMDKYFGK
+800 IQLLKVKMDKYFGK

>member
-1 MYTDNFEEEILFI
+1 MAD
-14 PARKDGEACNHL
+14 A
-26 KIVTAFTDVERISSH
+26 
-41 LIKLFDGRNK
+41 
-51 EYVSGIKVDIIL
+51 
-63 GMTKGTGLTQKKHD
+63 
-77 KICSLIKRL
+77 
-86 NSVSGMPQI
+86 
-95 SCNYIVEGKQVHSK
+95 IVENLFLV
-109 VYVWC
+109 
-114 RGRKAIEAFNGSAN
+114 
-128 YTMNAFFVRR
+128 NAP
-138 ECMDACNPKEANHY
+138 A
-152 FNSLLPDTINCF
+152 
-164 DGQIKDKVSFSSK
+164 
-177 KNVEDDVADTN
+177 
-188 LENLSWEN
+188 
-196 YRTIEPVDTLE
+196 
-207 VSLLK
+207 
-212 ADGSDTGYGSGV
+212 GSGKTT
-224 NWGIRKNGYKR
+224 WIRKNVRKYLLQ
-235 NRNQAYI
+235 NPND
-242 PYNVADHKD
+242 NVL
-251 GFFPDINADGTYP
+251 
-264 VFKVV
+264 
-269 TKECITYTNRAAEEL
+269 CITYTNRAAEEL

-331 ENVSQNGNW
+331 ENISQNGNW

-608 IRKAGTYFNCEKFII
+608 IRKAGTYFNYEKFII

-800 VQLLKVKMDKYFGK
+800 IQLLKVKMDKYFGK

-877 L
+877 F

>member
-1 MYTDNFEEEILFI
+1 MAD
-14 PARKDGEACNHL
+14 A
-26 KIVTAFTDVERISSH
+26 
-41 LIKLFDGRNK
+41 
-51 EYVSGIKVDIIL
+51 
-63 GMTKGTGLTQKKHD
+63 
-77 KICSLIKRL
+77 
-86 NSVSGMPQI
+86 
-95 SCNYIVEGKQVHSK
+95 IVENLFLV
-109 VYVWC
+109 
-114 RGRKAIEAFNGSAN
+114 
-128 YTMNAFFVRR
+128 NAP
-138 ECMDACNPKEANHY
+138 A
-152 FNSLLPDTINCF
+152 
-164 DGQIKDKVSFSSK
+164 
-177 KNVEDDVADTN
+177 
-188 LENLSWEN
+188 
-196 YRTIEPVDTLE
+196 
-207 VSLLK
+207 
-212 ADGSDTGYGSGV
+212 GSGKTT
-224 NWGIRKNGYKR
+224 WIRKNVRKYLLQ
-235 NRNQAYI
+235 NPND
-242 PYNVADHKD
+242 NVL
-251 GFFPDINADGTYP
+251 
-264 VFKVV
+264 
-269 TKECITYTNRAAEEL
+269 CITYTNRAAEEL

-306 GSFFSHESILEL
+306 GSFFSHESILKL

-340 AESNM
+340 TESNM

-493 QTAYEKNKDEN
+493 QTPYEKNKDED

-588 TVNIIVDYFTKEFYG
+588 TVNIIVDYITKELYG

-630 LVKDKLDDIVALYN
+630 LVKDKLDDIVAVYN
-644 ELSTTVDDFLSLCVE
+644 ELTTTVDDFLSLCVE

-777 SVASIIDEELQA
+777 SVAGIIDEELQV
-789 FTKKNETNPYY
+789 FIKKNETNPYY
-800 VQLLKVKMDKYFGK
+800 IQLLKVKMDKYFGK
-814 KNVTNVKECLKE
+814 KNVTNVKECLKD

>member
-1 MYTDNFEEEILFI
+1 MAD
-14 PARKDGEACNHL
+14 A
-26 KIVTAFTDVERISSH
+26 
-41 LIKLFDGRNK
+41 
-51 EYVSGIKVDIIL
+51 
-63 GMTKGTGLTQKKHD
+63 
-77 KICSLIKRL
+77 
-86 NSVSGMPQI
+86 
-95 SCNYIVEGKQVHSK
+95 IVENLFLV
-109 VYVWC
+109 
-114 RGRKAIEAFNGSAN
+114 
-128 YTMNAFFVRR
+128 NAP
-138 ECMDACNPKEANHY
+138 A
-152 FNSLLPDTINCF
+152 
-164 DGQIKDKVSFSSK
+164 
-177 KNVEDDVADTN
+177 
-188 LENLSWEN
+188 
-196 YRTIEPVDTLE
+196 
-207 VSLLK
+207 
-212 ADGSDTGYGSGV
+212 GSGKTT
-224 NWGIRKNGYKR
+224 WIRKNVRKYLLQ
-235 NRNQAYI
+235 NPND
-242 PYNVADHKD
+242 NVL
-251 GFFPDINADGTYP
+251 
-264 VFKVV
+264 
-269 TKECITYTNRAAEEL
+269 CITYTNRAAEEL

-331 ENVSQNGNW
+331 ENISQNGNW

-608 IRKAGTYFNCEKFII
+608 IRKAGTYFNYEKFII

-800 VQLLKVKMDKYFGK
+800 IQLLKVKMDKYFGK

>member
-1 MYTDNFEEEILFI
+1 MAD
-14 PARKDGEACNHL
+14 A
-26 KIVTAFTDVERISSH
+26 
-41 LIKLFDGRNK
+41 
-51 EYVSGIKVDIIL
+51 
-63 GMTKGTGLTQKKHD
+63 
-77 KICSLIKRL
+77 
-86 NSVSGMPQI
+86 
-95 SCNYIVEGKQVHSK
+95 IVENLFLV
-109 VYVWC
+109 
-114 RGRKAIEAFNGSAN
+114 
-128 YTMNAFFVRR
+128 NAP
-138 ECMDACNPKEANHY
+138 A
-152 FNSLLPDTINCF
+152 
-164 DGQIKDKVSFSSK
+164 
-177 KNVEDDVADTN
+177 
-188 LENLSWEN
+188 
-196 YRTIEPVDTLE
+196 
-207 VSLLK
+207 
-212 ADGSDTGYGSGV
+212 GSGKTT
-224 NWGIRKNGYKR
+224 WIRKNVRKYLLQ
-235 NRNQAYI
+235 N
-242 PYNVADHKD
+242 PTDNVL
-251 GFFPDINADGTYP
+251 
-264 VFKVV
+264 
-269 TKECITYTNRAAEEL
+269 CITYTNRAAEEL

-331 ENVSQNGNW
+331 ENISQNGNW

-608 IRKAGTYFNCEKFII
+608 IRKAGTYFNCEKFSI
-623 RKHIDKH
+623 RKHIDKR

-644 ELSTTVDDFLSLCVE
+644 ELSTTVDDFLSLCAE

-800 VQLLKVKMDKYFGK
+800 IQLLKVKMDKYFGK

>member
-1 MYTDNFEEEILFI
+1 MAD
-14 PARKDGEACNHL
+14 A
-26 KIVTAFTDVERISSH
+26 
-41 LIKLFDGRNK
+41 
-51 EYVSGIKVDIIL
+51 
-63 GMTKGTGLTQKKHD
+63 
-77 KICSLIKRL
+77 
-86 NSVSGMPQI
+86 
-95 SCNYIVEGKQVHSK
+95 IVENLFLV
-109 VYVWC
+109 
-114 RGRKAIEAFNGSAN
+114 
-128 YTMNAFFVRR
+128 NAP
-138 ECMDACNPKEANHY
+138 A
-152 FNSLLPDTINCF
+152 
-164 DGQIKDKVSFSSK
+164 
-177 KNVEDDVADTN
+177 
-188 LENLSWEN
+188 
-196 YRTIEPVDTLE
+196 
-207 VSLLK
+207 
-212 ADGSDTGYGSGV
+212 GSGKTT
-224 NWGIRKNGYKR
+224 WIRKNVRKYLLQ
-235 NRNQAYI
+235 NPND
-242 PYNVADHKD
+242 NVL
-251 GFFPDINADGTYP
+251 
-264 VFKVV
+264 
-269 TKECITYTNRAAEEL
+269 CITYTNRAAEEL

-331 ENVSQNGNW
+331 ENISQNGNW

-608 IRKAGTYFNCEKFII
+608 IRKAGTYFNYEKFII

-800 VQLLKVKMDKYFGK
+800 IQLLKVKMDKYFGK

-826 GTVYGPLCAYRL
+826 GMVYGPLCAYRL

>member
-1 MYTDNFEEEILFI
+1 MANAIAGNLFLVNA
-14 PARKDGEACNHL
+14 PA
-26 KIVTAFTDVERISSH
+26 
-41 LIKLFDGRNK
+41 
-51 EYVSGIKVDIIL
+51 
-63 GMTKGTGLTQKKHD
+63 
-77 KICSLIKRL
+77 
-86 NSVSGMPQI
+86 
-95 SCNYIVEGKQVHSK
+95 
-109 VYVWC
+109 
-114 RGRKAIEAFNGSAN
+114 
-128 YTMNAFFVRR
+128 
-138 ECMDACNPKEANHY
+138 
-152 FNSLLPDTINCF
+152 
-164 DGQIKDKVSFSSK
+164 
-177 KNVEDDVADTN
+177 
-188 LENLSWEN
+188 
-196 YRTIEPVDTLE
+196 
-207 VSLLK
+207 
-212 ADGSDTGYGSGV
+212 GSGKTT
-224 NWGIRKNGYKR
+224 WIRKSVRKYLLQNP
-235 NRNQAYI
+235 ND
-242 PYNVADHKD
+242 NVL
-251 GFFPDINADGTYP
+251 
-264 VFKVV
+264 
-269 TKECITYTNRAAEEL
+269 CITYTNRAAEEL

-306 GSFFSHESILEL
+306 GSFFSHESILKL

-331 ENVSQNGNW
+331 ENISQNRNW
-340 AESNM
+340 VESNM
-345 RYIEKYGGLTPEIVR
+345 RYIEKYGRLTPEIVR

-394 ERFPVIKKKI
+394 ERVPVIKKKI

-454 EFETYFNIFN
+454 EFETYFDVFN
-464 KSINL
+464 KTINL

-482 LNKIYNDECYK
+482 LNEIYNDECYK
-493 QTAYEKNKDEN
+493 QTPYEKNKDED

-523 LMEQYKD
+523 LMNQYKD

-539 SRFYNIG
+539 SRFHNIG

-557 EKYSFGKKYNAVDV
+557 EKYGFGKKYNAVDV

-588 TVNIIVDYFTKEFYG
+588 TVNMIVDCFMKEFYG

-608 IRKAGTYFNCEKFII
+608 IHKAGIYFNCEKFII
-623 RKHIDKH
+623 RKHTDKH

-644 ELSTTVDDFLSLCVE
+644 ELSTTVDDFLSLCIE

-666 FYSAVVEENDYQL
+666 FYAAVVEENDYQL

-738 IDITLSEFDAFY
+738 INITLSEFDAFY
-750 YIYSQMLNQIE
+750 YIYSQTINQIE
-761 NKIGMKC
+761 HKIGMKC

-777 SVASIIDEELQA
+777 SVADIIDEELQT
-789 FTKKNETNPYY
+789 FVKKNEANPYY
-800 VQLLKVKMDKYFGK
+800 IQLLKVKMDKYFEK

-850 VIMINKKDIEG
+850 VVMINKKDIEG
-861 FEDKLRNKL
+861 FENRLRNKL
-870 MITGFNV
+870 IITGFNV

>member
-1 MYTDNFEEEILFI
+1 MAD
-14 PARKDGEACNHL
+14 A
-26 KIVTAFTDVERISSH
+26 
-41 LIKLFDGRNK
+41 
-51 EYVSGIKVDIIL
+51 
-63 GMTKGTGLTQKKHD
+63 
-77 KICSLIKRL
+77 
-86 NSVSGMPQI
+86 
-95 SCNYIVEGKQVHSK
+95 IVENLFLV
-109 VYVWC
+109 
-114 RGRKAIEAFNGSAN
+114 
-128 YTMNAFFVRR
+128 NAP
-138 ECMDACNPKEANHY
+138 A
-152 FNSLLPDTINCF
+152 
-164 DGQIKDKVSFSSK
+164 
-177 KNVEDDVADTN
+177 
-188 LENLSWEN
+188 
-196 YRTIEPVDTLE
+196 
-207 VSLLK
+207 
-212 ADGSDTGYGSGV
+212 GSGKTT
-224 NWGIRKNGYKR
+224 WIRKNVRKYLLQ
-235 NRNQAYI
+235 NPND
-242 PYNVADHKD
+242 NVL
-251 GFFPDINADGTYP
+251 
-264 VFKVV
+264 
-269 TKECITYTNRAAEEL
+269 CITYTNRAAEEL

-331 ENVSQNGNW
+331 ENISQNGNW

-454 EFETYFNIFN
+454 GFETYFNIFN

-644 ELSTTVDDFLSLCVE
+644 ELSTTVDDFLSLCAE

-800 VQLLKVKMDKYFGK
+800 IQLLKVKMDKYFGK

-826 GTVYGPLCAYRL
+826 GTVYGPLYAYKL